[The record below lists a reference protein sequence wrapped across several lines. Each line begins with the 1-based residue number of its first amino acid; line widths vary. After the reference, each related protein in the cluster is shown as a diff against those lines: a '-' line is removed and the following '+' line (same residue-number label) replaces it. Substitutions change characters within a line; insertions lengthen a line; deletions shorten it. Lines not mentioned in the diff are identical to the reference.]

1 MPLNEKSKSV
11 LKKLAV
17 AAGISVT
24 SLISYEVFY
33 WFTHVYEYDA
43 RIEAELT
50 TLSSRI
56 DGEIEKGLVPQSSF
70 AIEMKAD
77 CPDLFL
83 REWTLRSDILAGVP
97 SRTMPRCCIEM

>member
-1 MPLNEKSKSV
+1 L
-11 LKKLAV
+11 
-17 AAGISVT
+17 
-24 SLISYEVFY
+24 VFY
-33 WFTHVYEYDA
+33 QIAAPQFAV
-43 RIEAELT
+43 
-50 TLSSRI
+50 